1 MFLLERWL
9 LACQREFCECGS
21 RWMALQQ
28 RVAKR
33 SSIVMDGSGL
43 AGTLGMASAV
53 IHATIDFQFPP
64 FDAGTWLQ
72 LLVLLLALILAAM
85 ASAAET
91 AFTSI
96 SRIKL
101 KNLVEEGD
109 PKAIQI
115 DRLLSQPNVFLSTI
129 LIVNNVAVIVAS
141 SMATVLALRFSSN
154 LGELIST
161 ILISLIVLIF
171 CEITPKT
178 AAVQNPMRS
187 ARTLAGPVRAAA
199 WLLRPIVFS
208 LSAIT
213 NSLVRL
219 LGGQIK
225 HRGPFVTEE
234 ELRLLVTVGEEEGVL
249 EEEETEMIHSIF
261 EFADTTVREVMIPRI
276 DMVTLES
283 DTTVEEAV
291 DLALEA
297 GFSRIPV
304 YEENIDNI
312 IGVLYT
318 KDMIKQLREGHNNFL
333 VRDLV
338 RTAYFVPET
347 KKLDDLLREIK
358 QKHVHMVIIVDEY
371 GSVAGLVTIEDLV
384 EEIVGDIQDEY
395 DREEKLYEQVSEN
408 EYIFNA
414 KISIEDFNDLMEQDL
429 DDSDYETL
437 GGFLYAQ
444 LDKIPTVGDTI
455 TFNNLTF
462 TVLSTRGRRITQVR
476 VMRKADQQTMASQ
489 EGGEYPSGPFLLP
502 SPRERRE
509 AGKNQDK
516 NDTSEQPSPFEYRG
530 A

>member
-1 MFLLERWL
+1 
-9 LACQREFCECGS
+9 
-21 RWMALQQ
+21 
-28 RVAKR
+28 
-33 SSIVMDGSGL
+33 MDGSGL

-53 IHATIDFQFPP
+53 IHATIDSQFPQ

-72 LLVLLLALILAAM
+72 LLILFLALILAGM

-91 AFTSI
+91 AFTST

-101 KNLVEEGD
+101 KNQVEEGD

-178 AAVQNPMRS
+178 AAVQNPMRW
-187 ARTLAGPVRAAA
+187 ARMLVGPVRGAA
-199 WLLRPIVFS
+199 WLLRPVVFS

-249 EEEETEMIHSIF
+249 EEEETDMINSIF

-276 DMVTLES
+276 DMVTLPS
-283 DTTVEEAV
+283 TATVDEAV
-291 DLALEA
+291 DVAMQG

-304 YEENIDNI
+304 YEESVGIDDI
-312 IGVLYT
+312 IGILYT
-318 KDMIKQLREGHNNFL
+318 KDMLRQLREGHNTRPIREL
-333 VRDLV
+333 VRP
-338 RTAYFVPET
+338 AYFVPET
-347 KKLDDLLREIK
+347 KKLDDLLHEIR
-358 QKHVHMVIIVDEY
+358 QRRVHMVIVVDEY

-395 DREEKLYEQVSEN
+395 DREEVLYERVNEN
-408 EYIFNA
+408 EYIFDA
-414 KISIEDFNDLMEQDL
+414 KISIEEFNEVMGTNLESEYYD
-429 DDSDYETL
+429 TL
-437 GGFLYAQ
+437 GGFLYDK
-444 LDKIPTVGDTI
+444 LDKIPVAGDTI
-455 TFNNLTF
+455 TFEGLTY
-462 TVLSTRGRRITQVR
+462 TVLATRGRRITKVSVVR
-476 VMRKADQQTMASQ
+476 SQPQESPPPANQQEEDHKSLMLPPPDNENNRHA
-489 EGGEYPSGPFLLP
+489 EEPSHH
-502 SPRERRE
+502 EI
-509 AGKNQDK
+509 
-516 NDTSEQPSPFEYRG
+516 RG